1 MCPCYIG
8 VLVCMLPGGAMLCV
22 VYQAMLYCVIVN
34 SLGQLVWSPAPW
46 TVVPAFDSAESTWMP
61 AIVSGD
67 L

>member
-1 MCPCYIG
+1 
-8 VLVCMLPGGAMLCV
+8 MLCV